1 MRKRLQNLNLSP
13 SLRWLL
19 TVAATLLSGLALAAL
34 LRLIDSQSIRQTL
47 AALAQPSFWYTGLFL
62 WLLCCVLTLL
72 CHSLFAGCLLSFLP
86 AYVLVL
92 INYFKELITSVPLTL
107 GDISLIGQLGKITAL
122 NTDAI
127 RFSRN
132 TILALVLAVIWLVLC
147 FFADRPLRIRWRW
160 SLLGAAGAAACLFL
174 VFWLGAGPLV
184 YRPLHVELSRPM
196 SQAFVNERC
205 GGPVLGMWQALYHS
219 AHRDLGENYSKAHM
233 EEQAQ
238 RARALAPAQS
248 SPADGEHPNVILIL
262 SESFFDISKLP
273 GVSYPEDP
281 VAEFHALQQEGVS
294 GRFYTRSLGY
304 GTCNIEL
311 EILTGLNSGLLSGE
325 DLYSWE
331 PNVFSRLSTVVSL
344 LKAQGYSTDML
355 HMFNDE
361 IYHRKGFFSQLGFD
375 HLYFSDALAEFYP
388 PAAQAEDYW
397 AYMNDRIDGQYY
409 SDDLMADAL
418 IALYEKRAAEQDG
431 PVFLYGIS
439 MENHSLYT
447 DKYAPE
453 ELTVAPAS
461 ALEGEAA
468 ENLLHLSQGVSNA
481 SAALEKLVDHFR
493 SEDRPTI
500 IVFYG
505 DHRPGLG
512 LSGGGSVYSALGMVD
527 AEHGQWSAEQLA
539 ELYSTDYLIWAN
551 DPSLLPGEPGSTVDT
566 SCNYL
571 GVTLLDLA
579 GVEKPL
585 YWRLLSR
592 LSETRLCDTWEY
604 HLGRDGVLSKT
615 RPDSGAAAEQMD
627 LLTEFLND
635 IVYGKQY
642 ARAAL
647 NSVDERQE

>member
-47 AALAQPSFWYTGLFL
+47 AALAQPSFWYTALFL
-62 WLLCCVLTLL
+62 WLWCGFFTLL
-72 CHSLFAGCLLSFLP
+72 CHSLFAGCLRTFLP
-86 AYVLVL
+86 TYVLVL
-92 INYFKELITSVPLTL
+92 INYFKQLITSVPLTL

-122 NTDAI
+122 NTEAI

-132 TILALVLAVIWLVLC
+132 TILALVLAVLWLVLC
-147 FFADRPLRIRWRW
+147 FLADRPLRIRWRW

-174 VFWLGAGPLV
+174 LFWLGAGALV
-184 YRPLHVELSRPM
+184 YRPLHVEPGRPI
-196 SQAFVNERC
+196 SQAVANDRC

-233 EEQAQ
+233 EQRVEQ
-238 RARALAPAQS
+238 ARALAPARS
-248 SPADGEHPNVILIL
+248 GPADREHPNVILIL

-311 EILTGLNSGLLSGE
+311 EILTGLNSGLLAGE
-325 DLYSWE
+325 DLYSWD
-331 PNVFSRLSTVVSL
+331 PAVFSRLSTVVSL
-344 LKAQGYSTDML
+344 LKDQGYSTDML

-361 IYHRKGFFSQLGFD
+361 IYHRKGFFSRLGFD
-375 HLYFSDALAEFYP
+375 NLYFSDALAEFYP

-397 AYMNDRIDGQYY
+397 DYMNSRIDGQYY

-418 IALYEKRAAEQDG
+418 IALYEKRTAAQDG

-439 MENHSLYT
+439 MENHSLYI

-453 ELTVAPAS
+453 ELTVAPVS

-468 ENLLHLSQGVSNA
+468 ENLLYLSQGVSNA
-481 SAALEKLVDHFR
+481 SAALEKLVDYFR
-493 SEDRPTI
+493 TQDQPTV

-512 LSGGGSVYSALGMVD
+512 LNSGGSVYSALGMVD
-527 AEHGQWSAEQLA
+527 EEHSQWSAEQLA

-551 DPSLLPGEPGSTVDT
+551 DHSLLPGEPGSTMDT

-571 GVTLLDLA
+571 GATLLDLA

-585 YWRLLSR
+585 YWRLLSQ

-604 HLGRDGVLSKT
+604 HLGRDGALSKV
-615 RPDSGAAAEQMD
+615 RPDSGAAAEEMD

-635 IVYGKQY
+635 VVYGRQY
-642 ARAAL
+642 AGDAL
-647 NSVDERQE
+647 NSFD